1 MADLG
6 GGHPADVLIA
16 VRLAAQALTVPGMER
31 GGRAAWRMDR
41 GGGGCAAREEPRLE
55 TKWPGRRGGDARV
68 PWARLPVPGKPREG
82 GGAEPATGS
91 DGGFCLV
98 QAGPML
104 RHHVLM

>member
-31 GGRAAWRMDR
+31 GGRAAWRMGR

-68 PWARLPVPGKPREG
+68 CPGHACSSLASHVKGEVRSP
-82 GGAEPATGS
+82 P
-91 DGGFCLV
+91 
-98 QAGPML
+98 QAPMEVSAWS
-104 RHHVLM
+104 RQDRCSVIMS